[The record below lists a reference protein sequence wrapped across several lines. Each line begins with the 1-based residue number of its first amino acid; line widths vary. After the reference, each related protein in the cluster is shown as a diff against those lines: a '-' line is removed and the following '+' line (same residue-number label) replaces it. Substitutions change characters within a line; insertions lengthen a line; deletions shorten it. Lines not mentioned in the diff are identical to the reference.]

1 MVSEE
6 RTGQE
11 ETEDGAHVWGGN
23 VEVMVRM
30 ADV

>member
-6 RTGQE
+6 RTG